1 MVISVHGTINGNHG
15 ADGVVLSCAA
25 TALFKLERKSIV
37 LPLCNINEDRN
48 IEYLAIGKED
58 VSSIYSVADSFT
70 DTGIDALMRR
80 AEAGRLAID
89 NFNNCTTPTVK
100 SKNHLDIAGM
110 TKEVDFE
117 QTLLSRMDAVET
129 IITSAKDVYDDVYI
143 LVHSKNEALTNQ
155 VDKLADKIITVIQQ
169 GRIEKGIDLSGYEED
184 VDGNKK
190 KVRDISVVCEDYE
203 EESKF
208 NVAYLRKEYGVKN
221 VFVAPHNAQYK
232 DATNTGSVISYISS
246 NARDDKFDDNDVY
259 ISSIARLMEHI
270 LGIKEIDI
278 REEIESKK
286 KAFPEDE
293 RELAEVDTS
302 QITETEVP
310 EKKGLFGKV
319 FFHKQVRL
327 TGAADEVN
335 EFDGKMQKADKPKK
349 GLFFGKKGKS
359 LLPDEEI
366 ISDDDVQP
374 EIYDENFDDADLED
388 DSLEEVIVE
397 TETVEDENE
406 ELPFGDEDDA
416 TIGEDIEAEEEFA
429 SEEIMENG
437 VEPEPLEEGIQE
449 SSFEGAEGDE
459 FEEFEEFEEIPDDD
473 DEFEEIPDDIDDAA
487 EKTEEIKEE
496 VIDGNNG
503 ADKEEAPQEPVQEQ
517 KKVEEKP
524 KRMTAADRIR
534 MQQGK

>member
-58 VSSIYSVADSFT
+58 VSSVYSVADSFT

-89 NFNNCTTPTVK
+89 SFNNCTTPTVR

-117 QTLLSRMDAVET
+117 QTLFSRMDAVET
-129 IITSAKDVYDDVYI
+129 IIASAKDVYDDIYL

-155 VDKLADKIITVIQQ
+155 IDKLADKVITVIAQ
-169 GRIEKGIDLSGYEED
+169 GRGEKGIDLSGYEED

-190 KVRDISVVCEDYE
+190 KVRDISVICEDYE

-246 NARDDKFDDNDVY
+246 NSRDNKFDDNDVY
-259 ISSIARLMEHI
+259 IASITKLMEHV
-270 LGIKEIDI
+270 LGIKEVDI
-278 REEIESKK
+278 RDEIESKK
-286 KAFPEDE
+286 KVVPDDE
-293 RELAEVDTS
+293 RQLEDVDTS
-302 QITETEVP
+302 NIVETEVA
-310 EKKGLFGKV
+310 EKKGFFGKV
-319 FFHKQVRL
+319 IFHKQVKI
-327 TGAADEVN
+327 TDSADVVN
-335 EFDGKMQKADKPKK
+335 EFDGKPEKTEKPKK
-349 GLFFGKKGKS
+349 GFFFGKKEKN

-366 ISDDDVQP
+366 ISDDDMQP
-374 EIYDENFDDADLED
+374 EIYDENFDDADFD
-388 DSLEEVIVE
+388 DDNLEEVIVE
-397 TETVEDENE
+397 TETVADDSE
-406 ELPFGDEDDA
+406 ELPFGDEDD
-416 TIGEDIEAEEEFA
+416 TIIGEDIEAEEEFA
-429 SEEIMENG
+429 TEDLMEND
-437 VEPEPLEEGIQE
+437 VEAEPLKEDIQE
-449 SSFEGAEGDE
+449 DGSEGTEGDD
-459 FEEFEEFEEIPDDD
+459 FEEFEEIPDDD

-487 EKTEEIKEE
+487 EKTEETKE
-496 VIDGNNG
+496 VTDDNNG